1 MWRNKALRLACRPT
15 SCRRSTWALNF
26 SLHCSPLTPV
36 HPWLPV
42 QSTFAMLNW
51 ALRETVTKLLFGKPM
66 LPGPGFYALSYALL
80 AIIYL
85 VAILVPS
92 GERAPLGWSV
102 ASGQQEGSR
111 TAQRS
116 MNTDSTAAAAAL
128 QAASRWHL
136 TRRLLPTTP
145 CSVDRHVCDG
155 RHGRNVYRVHLA
167 GVIDVFVFGTMR
179 WCMRAHTLSWGSCGS
194 ARTCICCA

>member
-1 MWRNKALRLACRPT
+1 MTVWRNKALRLACRPT
-15 SCRRSTWALNF
+15 SCRPSTWALNF

-116 MNTDSTAAAAAL
+116 MNTDRQHWCSSCAADRLAL
-128 QAASRWHL
+128 TPDTSRPAHYSVQCG
-136 TRRLLPTTP
+136 PP
-145 CSVDRHVCDG
+145 C
-155 RHGRNVYRVHLA
+155 L
-167 GVIDVFVFGTMR
+167 
-179 WCMRAHTLSWGSCGS
+179 
-194 ARTCICCA
+194 

>member
-1 MWRNKALRLACRPT
+1 M
-15 SCRRSTWALNF
+15 S
-26 SLHCSPLTPV
+26 
-36 HPWLPV
+36 
-42 QSTFAMLNW
+42 
-51 ALRETVTKLLFGKPM
+51 KLLFGKPM

-116 MNTDSTAAAAAL
+116 MNGQHCCSSS
-128 QAASRWHL
+128 AASRLALAPDTSPPAHNSVQCG
-136 TRRLLPTTP
+136 PP
-145 CSVDRHVCDG
+145 C
-155 RHGRNVYRVHLA
+155 L
-167 GVIDVFVFGTMR
+167 
-179 WCMRAHTLSWGSCGS
+179 
-194 ARTCICCA
+194 